1 LLASLH
7 VQIKRISVKEVTSP
21 IIFDNLKNAVIGGL
35 YDPAFG
41 PMDPRETC
49 RTCGL
54 NSYEC
59 PGHFGHVE
67 VSVPLYNP
75 LVFMTLFKVLRTSCM
90 HCFKFRMT
98 DYEMGQF
105 CERFELLRGGE
116 LVEAMVR
123 CVVVRISQLVSRI
136 SYLASRTCVGVPLLG
151 LTPSNDTWSGSMYLG
166 LRLLLSLSRA
176 HTPARAGES
185 TRQGV
190 RVKKLVSKRKSSL
203 KAGEEDLE
211 DMSSEEDALKKP
223 STPPRKEDSGTAAA
237 AMTSQMMEA
246 EIGTQRDFFK
256 GMTAGRCPH
265 CGAHSPVLKREGYT
279 KLFLMPLPPKKRA
292 ANAAQ
297 GTVR

>member
-1 LLASLH
+1 M
-7 VQIKRISVKEVTSP
+7 QIKRISVKEVTSP

-105 CERFELLRGGE
+105 CERFPPQRGLG
-116 LVEAMVR
+116 R
-123 CVVVRISQLVSRI
+123 GVV
-136 SYLASRTCVGVPLLG
+136 
-151 LTPSNDTWSGSMYLG
+151 
-166 LRLLLSLSRA
+166 
-176 HTPARAGES
+176 
-185 TRQGV
+185 
-190 RVKKLVSKRKSSL
+190 
-203 KAGEEDLE
+203 
-211 DMSSEEDALKKP
+211 
-223 STPPRKEDSGTAAA
+223 
-237 AMTSQMMEA
+237 
-246 EIGTQRDFFK
+246 
-256 GMTAGRCPH
+256 
-265 CGAHSPVLKREGYT
+265 KREAVG
-279 KLFLMPLPPKKRA
+279 PRRVASP
-292 ANAAQ
+292 AQ
-297 GTVR
+297 QHHFGVSWEWRR

>member
-1 LLASLH
+1 M
-7 VQIKRISVKEVTSP
+7 QIKRISVKEVTSP

-136 SYLASRTCVGVPLLG
+136 SYLAPA
-151 LTPSNDTWSGSMYLG
+151 
-166 LRLLLSLSRA
+166 SLSPSWDWLLQ
-176 HTPARAGES
+176 T
-185 TRQGV
+185 TRGQGACNWV
-190 RVKKLVSKRKSSL
+190 YVCCCLSHALTRPLVLVNPLDRVCV
-203 KAGEEDLE
+203 
-211 DMSSEEDALKKP
+211 
-223 STPPRKEDSGTAAA
+223 
-237 AMTSQMMEA
+237 
-246 EIGTQRDFFK
+246 
-256 GMTAGRCPH
+256 
-265 CGAHSPVLKREGYT
+265 
-279 KLFLMPLPPKKRA
+279 
-292 ANAAQ
+292 
-297 GTVR
+297 

>member
-1 LLASLH
+1 MLASLH

-136 SYLASRTCVGVPLLG
+136 SYLASRI
-151 LTPSNDTWSGSMYLG
+151 SH
-166 LRLLLSLSRA
+166 LR
-176 HTPARAGES
+176 
-185 TRQGV
+185 
-190 RVKKLVSKRKSSL
+190 
-203 KAGEEDLE
+203 
-211 DMSSEEDALKKP
+211 
-223 STPPRKEDSGTAAA
+223 
-237 AMTSQMMEA
+237 
-246 EIGTQRDFFK
+246 
-256 GMTAGRCPH
+256 RCPPP
-265 CGAHSPVLKREGYT
+265 GIGSFKRHV
-279 KLFLMPLPPKKRA
+279 
-292 ANAAQ
+292 
-297 GTVR
+297 VREHVIGFTSAVVSLTRSHARSCW